1 MNAADSDR
9 ILALVDTYR
18 LRCIAAAL
26 LSGDRAVEMCRRCDE
41 TLAELRGSLSACVA
55 EWLPITD
62 EQCDGRTYIV
72 GRDMGT
78 WGFVRGYGYFSD
90 RPHQLVSGWICRGF
104 TDPPGE
110 LGLGHPTHYQPLP
123 PPPTKGEMK

>member
-1 MNAADSDR
+1 MGKVDELLILAEELAEADSFSAR
-9 ILALVDTYR
+9 VVAKKN
-18 LRCIAAAL
+18 LRTA
-26 LSGDRAVEMCRRCDE
+26 
-41 TLAELRGSLSACVA
+41 LSACVA

-78 WGFVRGYGYFSD
+78 LGFVRGYGYFFG
-90 RPHQLVSGWICRGF
+90 RPHTLVSGWICRGF

-123 PPPTKGEMK
+123 PPPTTEGETK